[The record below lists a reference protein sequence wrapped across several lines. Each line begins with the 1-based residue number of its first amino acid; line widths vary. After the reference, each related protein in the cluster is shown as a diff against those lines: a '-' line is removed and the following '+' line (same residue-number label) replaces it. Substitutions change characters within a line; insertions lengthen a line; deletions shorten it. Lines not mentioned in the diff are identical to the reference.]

1 MFFVF
6 TFPFQPLQHENLL
19 FSVQGPKQ
27 GFQMLGCRSEPQL
40 WERVAVIETDPVA
53 IKTVPVEKVNLGNS
67 SYQNSSHWKRSTN
80 EENITFTIVIETKLI
95 EAVTIETVID
105 EEEKFITQT
114 QEQMN

>member
-1 MFFVF
+1 MAHHTSDEPGWIPIFQNCGSPLEEKHSKMTCTKFDHF
-6 TFPFQPLQHENLL
+6 DISFLFQPFQHENLL

-67 SYQNSSHWKRSTN
+67 SYQNSSH
-80 EENITFTIVIETKLI
+80 
-95 EAVTIETVID
+95 
-105 EEEKFITQT
+105 
-114 QEQMN
+114 